1 MKPRRAGYTLVLL
14 PEEGG
19 KSRSLHLTST
29 RFRLAVVGAVLLVGL
44 MLFLGSTWWFLAL
57 QARKGWALQ
66 ATVDSLEA
74 ERATVQALAQQL
86 DRVEMEYERLR
97 SLFGPDAA
105 PVAPDLWLPPTA
117 VPGSRTVPSVSAEAQ
132 DQPTSWP
139 LTEAGF
145 VTQALIEGD
154 AGDHPGVDIAIP
166 TGSYVRAA
174 GAGLVV
180 RIGEDPVY
188 GLFVVLD
195 HGGGFESVYA
205 HTSMVFVTRGQA
217 VRRNEVIAL
226 TGSTGRSTAPH
237 LHFEVLLER
246 TPVDPL
252 TLVEPPG

>member
-1 MKPRRAGYTLVLL
+1 VVLL

-19 KSRSLHLTST
+19 KSRSLHLTTT
-29 RFRLAVVGAVLLVGL
+29 RFRVAVVGGVLLAGV
-44 MLFLGSTWWFLAL
+44 MLFLASTWWFLAV

-74 ERATVQALAQQL
+74 ERTTVQTLAEQL
-86 DRVEMEYERLR
+86 DRVEAEYERIR
-97 SLFGPDAA
+97 SLFGPTAA
-105 PVAPDLWLPPTA
+105 PVAPDLWLPPTR
-117 VPGSRTVPSVSAEAQ
+117 VPGSRSVPSVPLEAQ
-132 DQPTSWP
+132 DRPTSWP

-154 AGDHPGVDIAIP
+154 AGDHPGVDIAVP

-174 GAGLVV
+174 GAGRVL
-180 RIGEDPVY
+180 RIGDDPVY

-195 HGGGFESVYA
+195 HGGGYESVYA
-205 HTSMVFVTRGQA
+205 HASTIFVTRGQA

-237 LHFEVLLER
+237 LHFEVLLDR
-246 TPVDPL
+246 NPVDPL